1 MPEPLLTVWDLD
13 ETVGHALR
21 IPDGYGWRD
30 EILIRPGL
38 AEAIE
43 ASLLLG
49 PNMVWTAAS
58 EGHAARMIQAVRDVT
73 GHAWPLRDVWTR
85 ERCTLGYDPD
95 TGEYGLLNLTRL
107 KSRDSHFAD
116 RLAPLHVKRLSKLRR
131 RHDRRRL
138 VAVDDRAANFGCAY
152 GNHVPVPAYTG
163 EADDVMFR
171 LARFLPA
178 LAGRGDVR
186 CVEKR
191 GWFTAPER

>member
-85 ERCTLGYDPD
+85 ERCTLRYDPD
-95 TGEYGLLNLTRL
+95 TGEYGL
-107 KSRDSHFAD
+107 
-116 RLAPLHVKRLSKLRR
+116 VKRLSKLRR

-186 CVEKR
+186 RVEKR
-191 GWFTAPER
+191 GWFTAPEG